1 MEKRMNKKALI
12 VGAGIVGCGIAHALL
27 DEGWSVTLTD
37 ANEPADRAKGVPSSG
52 NAGMIA
58 HTDILPLASPKSLRL
73 VPRYLSDPLGPL
85 AIKPSYLPRLLPWLM
100 RFLWASR
107 PAAVE
112 RSIVNLA
119 ALQGLAL
126 PAWLNRAE
134 SLGLSRYIHRKGG
147 LYLYDDQA
155 LFEQGKVLAERQ
167 RRFGMAIDIL
177 GAEEVRQMEP
187 ALAAGFV
194 GAMFHADA
202 AHISDPRDVTRA
214 VFTAA
219 LERGASFRRD
229 RIMRLTA
236 SPVAALTQAGET
248 LAADAIV
255 LAAGMWSKPLAEGL
269 GEPVPL
275 ETERGYNVS
284 FAACKG
290 LVGRPLVFEGHG
302 FIASPLESGLRI
314 GGAVEFA
321 GLDAP
326 PNHARTRALH
336 AKASRFLAD
345 VPPFEAGEA
354 WMGFRPST
362 PDSLPVI
369 GPSRAD
375 PRIVYAFGHGHY
387 GMTQSVATG
396 QLVADLLAGRSP
408 PIDLSPFSIGRF

>member
-1 MEKRMNKKALI
+1 MNKKALI

-27 DEGWSVTLTD
+27 DEGWSVTLID
-37 ANEPADRAKGVPSSG
+37 ANEPADRSKGIPSSG

-85 AIKPSYLPRLLPWLM
+85 AIKPSYLPRLLPWFL

-107 PAAVE
+107 PVAVE

-126 PAWLNRAE
+126 PAWLKRAE
-134 SLGLSRYIHRKGG
+134 NLGLSRHIHRKGG
-147 LYLYDDQA
+147 LYLYDDLA
-155 LFEQGKVLAERQ
+155 LFEQGKALAERQ

-177 GAEEVRQMEP
+177 DSQEVRQMEP
-187 ALAAGFV
+187 ALKAGFV
-194 GAMFHADA
+194 GAAFHADA
-202 AHISDPRDVTRA
+202 AHISDPRDMTLA
-214 VFTAA
+214 VYRAA
-219 LERGASFRRD
+219 LDRGATFRRD
-229 RIMRLTA
+229 RITRLTA
-236 SPVAALTQAGET
+236 HPPTALTETGES

-255 LAAGMWSKPLAEGL
+255 LAAGMWSKPLTESL
-269 GEPVPL
+269 GDHVPL

-284 FAACKG
+284 FSARTG

-302 FIASPLESGLRI
+302 FIASPLETGLRI

-336 AKASRFLAD
+336 AKATRFLSG
-345 VPPFEAGEA
+345 VPRFEEGEA

-375 PRIVYAFGHGHY
+375 PAIVYAFGHGHY

-396 QLVADLLAGRSP
+396 HLVADLLARRATP
-408 PIDLSPFSIGRF
+408 VDLAPFSAQRF